1 MKLAT
6 SLFFLAASANAFA
19 PSLKNK
25 SVSKLFMSDDGESPA
40 APDTP
45 APPAPAKESTPGAFP
60 SVAGPVTTMESTTSE
75 SFGGGLTALQ
85 TLAPQL
91 NPIVPFWDPLNLVNF
106 NIYNMGQ
113 DATIGFLR
121 HAEIKHGRVAMAAFV
136 GYCIQSNWHWP
147 WAMMRDGTPFP
158 SIDLSPEAQWDAVP
172 EAAKWQI
179 FTVIAFLEIWD
190 EGSGGSAWGEE
201 GVDMPHYTKGRQP
214 GKYPSFQVFRDNVH
228 FVPNLYDPF
237 NLFTRMPAE
246 KKEERLI
253 TEINN
258 GRLAMI
264 GIFAFMAAD
273 KVEGSVPFLNQ
284 YAQPY
289 DGNIMAPF
297 SGQFSF
303 FS

>member
-1 MKLAT
+1 MKFT
-6 SLFFLAASANAFA
+6 SLLLLASGANAFA
-19 PSLKNK
+19 PAGK
-25 SVSKLFMSDDGESPA
+25 SSTTTKLSMSDKSAGL
-40 APDTP
+40 
-45 APPAPAKESTPGAFP
+45 STL
-60 SVAGPVTTMESTTSE
+60 E
-75 SFGGGLTALQ
+75 
-85 TLAPQL
+85 TLAPKL
-91 NPIVPFWDPLNLVNF
+91 NPIVPFWDPLGLTEIDF
-106 NIYNMGQ
+106 YGMGQ
-113 DATIGFLR
+113 DASIGFLR

-136 GYCIQSNWHWP
+136 GYCVQSNWHWP

-179 FTVIAFLEIWD
+179 FTVIAAMELWD
-190 EGSGGSAWGEE
+190 EASGGEGYTDEE
-201 GVDMPHYTKGRQP
+201 NAMTHYTKGRQP
-214 GKYPSFQVFRDNVH
+214 GKYPSFKLFRDNVH
-228 FVPNLYDPF
+228 FVLDLYDPF
-237 NLFTRMPAE
+237 GLFKKMSEE

-273 KVEGSVPFLNQ
+273 KVEGSVPYLSQ

-297 SGQFSF
+297 SAQFSF

>member
-1 MKLAT
+1 
-6 SLFFLAASANAFA
+6 
-19 PSLKNK
+19 
-25 SVSKLFMSDDGESPA
+25 MSDEGESPA

-45 APPAPAKESTPGAFP
+45 APAAPVEDTSPAPATPMESTP
-60 SVAGPVTTMESTTSE
+60 MESTTMAST
-75 SFGGGLTALQ
+75 GGGLAALK

-91 NPIVPFWDPLNLVNF
+91 NPIVPFWDPLNLVSF
-106 NIYNMGQ
+106 DIYNMGQ

-121 HAEIKHGRVAMAAFV
+121 HAEIKHGRVAMATFV
-136 GYCIQSNWHWP
+136 GYCVQSNWHWP

-172 EAAKWQI
+172 EAAKYQI

-190 EGSGGSAWGEE
+190 EGSGGSQYVDDGA
-201 GVDMPHYTKGRQP
+201 DMPHYTQGRQP

-237 NLFTRMPAE
+237 NVFTRMSAE

-273 KVEGSVPFLNQ
+273 KVEGAVPYLNQ

-289 DGNIMAPF
+289 DGNVMIPF